1 MDRKTHREL
10 AKLVSHVA
18 TASLAHRK
26 HADGLAKARQYLP
39 DDHYTRSLDT
49 VNAAIENDLAISAQL
64 ALIAQML
71 DAVLIAAYDATLID
85 IETGNVL
92 SARLQKDIIN

>member
-18 TASLAHRK
+18 GASLTHRQ
-26 HADGLAKARQYLP
+26 HAAGLEKARQYLP
-39 DDHYTRSLDT
+39 EDHYTRSLDT
-49 VNAAIENDLAISAQL
+49 VNAAIDNDLAISAQL
-64 ALIAQML
+64 ALIADML
-71 DAVLIAAYDATLID
+71 DAVLIADYDATLIE
-85 IETGNVL
+85 IEKGNAL